1 MVDCFV
7 NGGDK
12 TSRFIFGF
20 VEVVFLRHKVQAFF
34 QRGFESGDGFHQF
47 GNANIL
53 IRGRFGVCQLCF
65 HKIKV
70 KRIVYKH
77 KKYFNFLLA
86 RRMLLV
92 LLMDEAAD
100 STAPEKAK
108 NGREIF
114 TKELAEEI
122 ISACGS
128 GFTLEKAGALVG
140 VNPST
145 IKTWASRKPDFARRV
160 ESARKKHELS
170 LLRDIELAGQKS
182 WQAKAWM
189 SERVYGYAQPSARL
203 QVSQDVTHGISGNLA
218 SLLAG
223 IAGRKK
229 VKKAEVIETQ
239 TLPQSKMQ
247 IASVA
252 TTSAHKSQ
260 IEYCIKSEMLQPEAL
275 TPKIPRTKHKRMK
288 LRKPRAESLAKYP
301 TTTTPPANPPAT
313 I

>member
-1 MVDCFV
+1 V
-7 NGGDK
+7 
-12 TSRFIFGF
+12 
-20 VEVVFLRHKVQAFF
+20 VEVK
-34 QRGFESGDGFHQF
+34 
-47 GNANIL
+47 
-53 IRGRFGVCQLCF
+53 
-65 HKIKV
+65 
-70 KRIVYKH
+70 
-77 KKYFNFLLA
+77 
-86 RRMLLV
+86 
-92 LLMDEAAD
+92 LMDEAAD

-114 TKELAEEI
+114 TKELADEI
-122 ISACGS
+122 VSACGS

-189 SERVYGYAQPSARL
+189 AERIYNHSQPSARL

-229 VKKAEVIETQ
+229 EKKAEVIDVNQSKYNLYSATNEVKCVDAVSTCDKVAKPIISTHKQ
-239 TLPQSKMQ
+239 TLPK
-247 IASVA
+247 
-252 TTSAHKSQ
+252 
-260 IEYCIKSEMLQPEAL
+260 
-275 TPKIPRTKHKRMK
+275 PRHKRMK

-301 TTTTPPANPPAT
+301 PTTTPPANPPAP

>member
-1 MVDCFV
+1 V
-7 NGGDK
+7 
-12 TSRFIFGF
+12 
-20 VEVVFLRHKVQAFF
+20 VEVK
-34 QRGFESGDGFHQF
+34 
-47 GNANIL
+47 
-53 IRGRFGVCQLCF
+53 
-65 HKIKV
+65 
-70 KRIVYKH
+70 
-77 KKYFNFLLA
+77 
-86 RRMLLV
+86 
-92 LLMDEAAD
+92 LMDELAD

-189 SERVYGYAQPSARL
+189 AERIYHHAIPSARL

-218 SLLAG
+218 QLLAG
-223 IAGRKK
+223 IAGRKRE
-229 VKKAEVIETQ
+229 KKAEVIDMTALTKPPTQ
-239 TLPQSKMQ
+239 LHSIPM
-247 IASVA
+247 
-252 TTSAHKSQ
+252 TSADMSQ
-260 IEYCIKSEMLQPEAL
+260 KDYCIKSETLQLQAL
-275 TPKIPRTKHKRMK
+275 TPKTPRTKHKRMK

-301 TTTTPPANPPAT
+301 TTTTPPADPPAP